1 MKIKAFLISTLVS
14 TFLQSLYFAVITG
27 ITLFL
32 LPNMLETVVQDMPAN
47 GSPPP
52 GFFNFMGISMLTGG
66 IGLVLA
72 PLVHAGTGA
81 LYAWLHRR
89 EDDSSL
95 TVELGAF
102 GGAAAAFTARFA
114 AGLLMALGSLLVSSL
129 IMQTV
134 GDAIGSVPNAGTQPF
149 TTPIDSVIFSGVSSV
164 IGGLFSACFGSV
176 IAALIGALG
185 GALTGA
191 VLK

>member
-14 TFLQSLYFAVITG
+14 TLLQSLYFAVITG

-47 GSPPP
+47 GGPPP
-52 GFFNFMGISMLTGG
+52 GFFNFIGISMLTGG

-72 PLVHAGTGA
+72 PLVHAGTGV

-129 IMQTV
+129 VLQTM
-134 GDAIGSVPNAGTQPF
+134 GDALGAVPNTGAQPF
-149 TTPIDSVIFSGVSSV
+149 TPPMASVFSGVSSV

-176 IAALIGALG
+176 IAAALGALG

-191 VLK
+191 MLK